1 MKIKKKYKFVVEK
14 TETGFSAFSEDNPI
28 FTTGKNI
35 TELQNNIIEAMEL
48 AYDSTN
54 SKISKED
61 IELEID
67 LKQLFQFYRVINS
80 KFLAERIGMNPTL
93 FSQYV
98 KGRKKPSSKQ
108 THRILK
114 GINEIGRELS
124 ELHLIHR

>member
-1 MKIKKKYKFVVEK
+1 MRHKKKYKFVVEK

-35 TELQNNIIEAMEL
+35 TELQNNLIEAMEL

-54 SKISKED
+54 SKFSKEN

-67 LKQLFQFYRVINS
+67 LKQLFQYYRVINS
-80 KFLAERIGMNPTL
+80 KFLAERIGMNTAL

-108 THRILK
+108 TDRILK
-114 GINEIGRELS
+114 GINEIGKELS
-124 ELHLIHR
+124 EIQLVH

>member
-1 MKIKKKYKFVVEK
+1 MRHKKKYKFVVEK
-14 TETGFSAFSEDNPI
+14 TGTGFSAFSEENPI

-35 TELQNNIIEAMEL
+35 TELQNNLLEAMEL
-48 AYDSTN
+48 AFDYSN
-54 SKISKED
+54 SKFSKEN

-98 KGRKKPSSKQ
+98 NGRKKPSSKQ
-108 THRILK
+108 TDRILK
-114 GINEIGRELS
+114 GINEIGKELS
-124 ELHLIHR
+124 EIQLVQ